1 MLKNIDPV
9 LSADLLW
16 VLASMGHGDDIA
28 LVDANHPS
36 ERIAR
41 ACISGRL
48 VRLPGLSMARVARAI
63 LSVLPIDD
71 FVPDPV
77 RRMEV
82 VGDPTAWPEVQREVA
97 AELDA
102 SGNSELRL
110 AGIER
115 FAFYTAAQ
123 SSFAVVEVGDP
134 RPYGCF
140 LFRKGVIAGSAP
152 TLP

>member
-1 MLKNIDPV
+1 MLKTIDPV

-16 VLASMGHGDDIA
+16 VLAAMGHGDDLA
-28 LVDANHPS
+28 LVDANHPA

-41 ACISGRL
+41 ACISARL
-48 VRLPGLSMARVARAI
+48 VRLPGLTMARVARAI
-63 LSVLPIDD
+63 LSVLPIDE

-82 VGDPTAWPEVQREVA
+82 VGDPDAWPDVQREVA
-97 AELDA
+97 AEFDA
-102 SGNSELRL
+102 VGV
-110 AGIER
+110 AGPRFGSLER
-115 FAFYTAAQ
+115 FA
-123 SSFAVVEVGDP
+123 SCAVVQVGDP

-140 LFRKGVIAGSAP
+140 LIRKGVIAGAVP